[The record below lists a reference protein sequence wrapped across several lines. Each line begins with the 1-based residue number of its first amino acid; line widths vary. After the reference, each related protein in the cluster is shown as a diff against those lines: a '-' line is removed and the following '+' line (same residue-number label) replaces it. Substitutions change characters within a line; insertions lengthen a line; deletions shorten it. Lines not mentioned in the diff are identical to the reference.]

1 MKGYFVH
8 EKGICES
15 EKIGSGTK
23 IWAFAHVLKGA
34 EIGSDCNIC
43 DGVFVENDVRV
54 GDRVTVKCGVQ
65 LWDGLRVE
73 DDVFIGP
80 NVTFTNDAFPRSKQ
94 YPGEFLKTVLKK
106 GSSIGA
112 NATILPGLEIG
123 MHAMVGAGSVVTM
136 NVPAYSSVAGNPARI
151 LRYIE
156 SDSSAANPVEAGLPE
171 GKTKIN
177 VKGAGLFEL
186 KKVLDMR
193 GNISIAEFARDLP
206 FTPKRYFVIFDVP
219 NEKIRGQHAH
229 RRCKQLLVCVKG
241 SCAVVLDDGR
251 NRQEFILN
259 RPEKCLYIPPMVWG
273 IQYKYSRDAV
283 LMVFASHEYNDRDYI
298 RNYEE
303 WYREVNKGKR

>member
-1 MKGYFVH
+1 MKDYFVH

-23 IWAFAHVLKGA
+23 IWAFTHVLKGA

-43 DGVFVENDVRV
+43 DGVFVENDVMV

-136 NVPAYSSVAGNPARI
+136 NVPAYSFVAGNPARI
-151 LRYIE
+151 IRYIE
-156 SDSSAANPVEAGLPE
+156 ADGSAAKPAEADLPE
-171 GKTKIN
+171 SKRKIN
-177 VKGAGLFEL
+177 VKGAGLFNL
-186 KKVLDMR
+186 KKIVDMR
-193 GNISIAEFARDLP
+193 GNIAIAELARDFP
-206 FTPKRYFVIFDVP
+206 FIPKRYFVIFDIP

-229 RRCKQLLVCVKG
+229 RRCKQLLICVKG
-241 SCAVVLDDGR
+241 SCVVVLDDGK
-251 NRQEFILN
+251 NRQEFILDQ
-259 RPEKCLYIPPMVWG
+259 PEKCLYIPPMVWG
-273 IQYKYSRDAV
+273 MQYKHSRDAV
-283 LMVFASHEYNDRDYI
+283 LMVFASHEYNDMDYI

-303 WYREVNKGKR
+303 WHREVNKGKR